1 MATKKAKQTNSA
13 KAGPKRAAIYVR
25 VSTEEQAG
33 EDKASPET
41 QENDSRDLC
50 KQQGYIVAEVYRDT
64 EKYRVNGRL
73 VEPSG
78 TRNDRPQLKRM
89 LADADAGQIDV
100 IIAWREDRLYRG
112 VNRAMLEISER
123 VKAKAIEV
131 ELVKEHYDP
140 DTAAVKA
147 WAAGVELKARHDRI
161 AMGFAKR
168 LKSGKALNN
177 IPPYGYQ
184 RIDGRYVINPDEAQW
199 VKSIWQWYAEDVPT
213 REIQRR
219 LVSAGAKQR
228 GGRHLWGTPNI
239 RGLLRTDFY
248 HTGKQTITWDGQTYE
263 INMPILIDRKTAE
276 QVAKRQAEFRDY
288 PAGHLKDHTL
298 GAGRVYC
305 KVCGVRLTPYHDYGR
320 TRVDGTRLQYI
331 RYGCNN
337 HKAGIKIE
345 GCIHKA
351 LAQTIDDKVWT
362 KVWDAI
368 SVPGKL
374 DAMIQA
380 EITRLQSQQSDADA
394 DIEKYTRQLNDL
406 LIERQKIITWGRK
419 GIISEEDMATQLTG
433 LDWQQAAV
441 QGDINKAQLV
451 SGNRASRLIAIAD
464 KLQREVEI
472 GRELLA
478 LPERTPEQEAD
489 VFRFKRT
496 VIQGLVKR
504 ADVAEDKTVEV
515 QIEITIDGDGVD
527 HADDI
532 VIADGLARQEIRD
545 RYTLVLTL

>member
-1 MATKKAKQTNSA
+1 MAKQPTKAKKQTH
-13 KAGPKRAAIYVR
+13 GTKRAAIYVR

-33 EDKASPET
+33 ADKASPET
-41 QENDSRDLC
+41 QERDARDLC
-50 KQQGYIVAEVYRDT
+50 KRQGYIVAEVYRDI
-64 EKYRVNGRL
+64 EKYRINGRL

-89 LADADAGQIDV
+89 LADADTGLFDV

-123 VKAKAIEV
+123 VKSKTVEV

-168 LKSGKALNN
+168 LKSGKALNG
-177 IPPYGYQ
+177 IPPYGF
-184 RIDGRYVINPDEAQW
+184 RKVDGRYLVNPDEAQW
-199 VKSIWQWYAEDVPT
+199 VKLIWQWYAEDVPT

-248 HTGKQTITWDGQTYE
+248 YTGKQTITWDGQPYE
-263 INMPILIDRKTAE
+263 ITMPVLIDRKTAE
-276 QVAKRQAEFRDY
+276 LVTKRQARFKDY

-298 GAGRVYC
+298 AAGRVYC
-305 KVCGVRLTPYHDYGR
+305 KVCGVRLTPSYDYGPK
-320 TRVDGTRLQYI
+320 RVDGTRRKFI
-331 RYGCNN
+331 RYACNN
-337 HKAGIKIE
+337 HKAGVKIE

-351 LAQTIDDKVWT
+351 LAHAIDDRVWT
-362 KVWDAI
+362 KVWAAI

-380 EITRLQSQQSDADA
+380 EIERLQSQQSDADA
-394 DIEKYTRQLNDL
+394 DVEKYTRQLDDL

-419 GIISEEDMATQLTG
+419 GIISEADMATQLTG
-433 LDWQQAAV
+433 LDWQQAAI
-441 QGDINKAQLV
+441 QGEINKAQLL

-504 ADVAEDKTVEV
+504 ADVAEDKSVEV
-515 QIEITIDGDGVD
+515 QIEITIDGDGAD
-527 HADDI
+527 HADGI
-532 VIADGLARQEIRD
+532 VIADGLAHQTVRD
-545 RYTLVLTL
+545 HYTLILTL